1 MASPL
6 EIAVQFLDDFGFFNV
21 VLPFIFV
28 FAIVFAILEKTLILG
43 KEVRGENKDAP
54 RSSINAMVSFAVAL
68 FVVGATNVV
77 AVIKESLPM
86 VVLVLVAIISFMLL
100 AGSFMAGEFNFEDKP
115 RWKAFLLILMFIAVI
130 LIFMGVIK
138 TSSGVSWLSFV
149 WNYTLTNWA
158 TGPIVSG
165 LVFLIVIVA
174 SIFFIVWPFT
184 SGDSGSSSPGSN
196 V

>member
-6 EIAVQFLDDFGFFNV
+6 EIAVQFLDDFGFFSV

-68 FVVGATNVV
+68 FVVGATNIVS
-77 AVIKESLPM
+77 VIRESLPM

-100 AGSFMAGEFNFEDKP
+100 AGSFMAGEFSFDDKP
-115 RWKAFLLILMFIAVI
+115 RWKIFLTILMFISVI

-138 TSSGVSWLSFV
+138 TSSGVSWLSFI

-165 LVFLIVIVA
+165 LVFLVVIVA
-174 SIFFIVWPFT
+174 SIFFIVWPFAKKE
-184 SGDSGSSSPGSN
+184 GDK
-196 V
+196 